1 MDSPISEPLTPAAK
15 IERRMPKVKYVE
27 VNGTVHEADLPT
39 GLTVMEGARR
49 DEIPGIDADCGG
61 ACSCA
66 TCHVYVDEAWVERV
80 GAPGANEKDMLELA
94 VDVRPNSRLSCQ
106 IQVRPELDG
115 LIVHLPIT
123 QR

>member
-1 MDSPISEPLTPAAK
+1 MDNPISEPLTRAAK
-15 IERRMPKVKYVE
+15 IERRMPKVTYVE
-27 VNGTVHEADLPT
+27 VNGTVHEANLPT

-61 ACSCA
+61 ACSCG

-80 GAPGANEKDMLELA
+80 GPPGANEKDMLELA

-115 LIVHLPIT
+115 LIVHLPTT

>member
-1 MDSPISEPLTPAAK
+1 
-15 IERRMPKVKYVE
+15 MPKVNYVE
-27 VNGTVHEADLPT
+27 VNGTVHETNLPT

-80 GAPGANEKDMLELA
+80 GGPGANEKDMLELA
-94 VDVRPNSRLSCQ
+94 VDVKPNSRLSCQ

-115 LIVHLPIT
+115 LIVHLPVT